1 MPKKPMTVTDAYNKA
16 KPKGK
21 PSKEAYD
28 KFNTKKPKP
37 SVTEYKRNQITKT
50 GMGSGNRTKTTSGMG
65 SGNRTSIASVGAAR
79 EKVTRTG
86 QGSGNKGPK
95 KKNKGFF
102 DRVGDVAGTVGRVG
116 AGAVKGMTVDPVTWA
131 IKNPKSVAGTLVNP
145 KKLTNWGVDNLFAG
159 KEIERILR
167 GKGTKMDAGLA
178 ALSVIPIGGRGAS
191 KSLSE
196 LAEQA
201 TKNAAASGVKA
212 AAKKA
217 APAAKK
223 AAKKAAPAAKK
234 AAAKETPAVAKKLD
248 ELAKIGGDKAGVA
261 KRLREAT
268 PRIKKEIA
276 RDNVPQILPVKR
288 VSRSATAADKAI
300 TSKGKMAAAKPT
312 VNRTSYVPPAKVKS
326 SKWDKN
332 IAMSNKFGL
341 PEEVK
346 PVKSKKRT
354 GPKVDSTPKA
364 GSMPKKKPAK
374 PAAQTAQAADRASVS
389 RAQENLKEAREALNK
404 FKAEKGASYRQQT
417 GYKKLSNAVTR
428 AEQRVN
434 NTIKSGAPRRQRGV
448 TQITMTDGP
457 VRAGD
462 AQRTYSGVGRSE
474 TPRNGMTGVPR
485 PNRAQYEGDRSL
497 AQIAEDRASMSHVG
511 LQGSKRGSRRA
522 TREGRAAENK
532 AKNVQNINIR
542 ENERK
547 VAKYEEMRQ
556 KALRSKKPK
565 DVMAAKKY
573 AEFWGLKGIKR
584 LK

>member
-1 MPKKPMTVTDAYNKA
+1 MPKKPMTVADAYNKA
-16 KPKGK
+16 KPK
-21 PSKEAYD
+21 SKTSARE
-28 KFNTKKPKP
+28 K
-37 SVTEYKRNQITKT
+37 VTRSGQ
-50 GMGSGNRTKTTSGMG
+50 GSGNTISR
-65 SGNRTSIASVGAAR
+65 ASVGAAR

-116 AGAVKGMTVDPVTWA
+116 GGAIKGMTVDPITWA
-131 IKNPKSVAGTLVNP
+131 VKNPKKVAGTLVNP
-145 KKLTNWGVDNLFAG
+145 KKLTDWGVDNLLAG

-178 ALSVIPIGGRGAS
+178 ALSVIPIGGKGAS

-212 AAKKA
+212 TAKKA

-234 AAAKETPAVAKKLD
+234 AAAKETPALAKKLD
-248 ELAKIGGDKAGVA
+248 ALSGQGGDAAGVA
-261 KRLREAT
+261 ARTRAAT
-268 PRIKKEIA
+268 PKVKKELA
-276 RDNVPQILPVKR
+276 RPTVPQIMPIKR
-288 VSRSATAADKAI
+288 VSRSATAAEKKILD
-300 TSKGKMAAAKPT
+300 KGKSVAAKPT
-312 VNRTSYVPPAKVKS
+312 VNLTSYKPPAKVKLNP
-326 SKWDKN
+326 WDKN
-332 IAMSNKFGL
+332 IAMSKKYDL
-341 PEEVK
+341 PAEVK
-346 PVKSKKRT
+346 PAPAPKKK
-354 GPKVDSTPKA
+354 GPKVDTTPKA

-374 PAAQTAQAADRASVS
+374 PAAQTARAADRASVS
-389 RAQENLKEAREALNK
+389 RAQESLKEARAALDK
-404 FKAEKGASYRQQT
+404 FKAEKGASYRQQN
-417 GYKKLSNAVTR
+417 GYKKLVNAVTR

-448 TQITMTDGP
+448 TQRTMTDGP

-532 AKNVQNINIR
+532 AKNVQNIAIR

-556 KALRSKKPK
+556 KALKSKKPK
-565 DVMAAKKY
+565 DVQAAKKY
-573 AEFWGLKGIKR
+573 AEFWGLKGIKK